1 MLLPLAAHALFS
13 RPMVVSPDCE
23 VVIDVSSQSAQVSS
37 DGLRQTELIAG
48 DRIVLTKD
56 SQQIQLAYINGG
68 KFTDRLV
75 AKFKLPIEGWRGE
88 SS

>member
-1 MLLPLAAHALFS
+1 
-13 RPMVVSPDCE
+13 MVVSPDCE
-23 VVIDVSSQSAQVSS
+23 VVIDVSSKNAQISS
-37 DGLRQTELIAG
+37 DGLRQTELVSG
-48 DRIVLTKD
+48 DRVILTKD
-56 SQQIQLAYINGG
+56 QQQIQLAYINGG